1 VTSAAG
7 LETRCAEA
15 AERLDAHVR
24 ETVRWHF
31 SSETGTPFWIEWARK
46 AGWNPVEEVQG
57 FADLVERFPNF
68 DGEHL
73 RKDPHELW
81 IPRAF
86 YGRPFAIFETGGTT
100 GMPKQRL
107 NWEDYKRDYE
117 RFSDHLPE
125 AAFPR
130 GGYWLMVGPT
140 GPRRLRL
147 SIEHLANHRGS
158 SCYFVDLDP
167 RWVKK
172 RISARDHEGARLYME
187 HVIDQALILL
197 RGRKID
203 AVFTT
208 PKLLEALGEKVSL
221 VELGVKGVLCGGT
234 EMSPQMVRVLC
245 EEVLEEKIPFV
256 PVYGNTL
263 MGLAV
268 CEDLPSAPN
277 GYSITY
283 HAPEPWAV
291 LRVTDTKDPQRTVE
305 RDQWGRVEL
314 TTLTREFFM
323 PRFLERDEALRRAP
337 TERHPWDGVGEVRP
351 FRESADA
358 IVEGVY

>member
-1 VTSAAG
+1 MTTAREKTA
-7 LETRCAEA
+7 AEA
-15 AERLDAHVR
+15 LDAHVR
-24 ETVRWHF
+24 EIVGWHF
-31 SSETGTPFWIEWARK
+31 SSETGTPFWLEWAAR
-46 AGWNPVEEVQG
+46 AGWDPAREVRG
-57 FADLVERFPNF
+57 FVDLVERFPNF

-73 RKDPHELW
+73 RKDPHEMW

-86 YGRPFAIFETGGTT
+86 RGRPFMIFETGGTT

-117 RFSDHLPE
+117 RFSDSLPE
-125 AAFPR
+125 SAFPR
-130 GGYWLMVGPT
+130 GGYWLMIGPT

-147 SIEHLANHRGS
+147 SIEHLANHRCS

-172 RISARDHEGARLYME
+172 RISARDQEGARAYME

-197 RGRKID
+197 QGRKID

-221 VELGVKGVLCGGT
+221 AALGVKGVLCGGT
-234 EMSPQMVRVLC
+234 EMSPQMVRFLC
-245 EEVLEEKIPFV
+245 EESLESRIPYV

-268 CEDLPSAPN
+268 CEDLPAASN

-283 HAPEPWAV
+283 HAPQPWAV
-291 LRVTDTKDPQRTVE
+291 LRVTDPKDPQRIVE
-305 RDQWGRVEL
+305 VGEWGRVEL

-323 PRFLERDEALRRAP
+323 PRFLERDEALRRPP

-351 FRESADA
+351 FREGAEA
-358 IVEGVY
+358 IIEGVY